1 MEMFTAIQS
10 PNNSFITVNYAKF
23 GLINAGCQF
32 DKYDNSKEELGK
44 AGKQRRDHFHSK
56 TSLNGL
62 VRPKMTNGYQQC
74 LLSEQL
80 PIES

>member
-1 MEMFTAIQS
+1 MIHSLPHSVDVDIFEGY
-10 PNNSFITVNYAKF
+10 VKF
-23 GLINAGCQF
+23 GLINACQF
-32 DKYDNSKEELGK
+32 DKYDDDTKEELGK
-44 AGKQRRDHFHSK
+44 AEGQKRRDHFHSK

-62 VRPKMTNGYQQC
+62 VRPKMTNGYHQC